1 MATPEPEIIVD
12 NKRQTKPDEPK
23 QADTLLHRLI
33 TFEGEAMQSADRQ
46 VLKHM
51 AVNKSRILIPMGHA
65 FLCTR
70 QGHKF
75 TVQAISNQ
83 AVVNNQA
90 PFLQWL
96 HHILKSLSKGKVKNN
111 FVKPFAFPLKTRRAD
126 DDFDYPYAYA
136 YWAPFSPRPQD
147 GGMLFTRDKPWD
159 ESEHPVLDRVGQ
171 IVGVNWTALAKA
183 KRKPASVKRKTI
195 VSALGLLALIG
206 LAIPVPITT
215 MAQAE
220 ITAHEPF
227 IVTAP
232 MDGVIDKIHVKP
244 GTMVSKGTVLATLN
258 DTTYRN
264 EFTLSGEEKAV
275 AAARYRQTSL
285 SAFINNDA
293 KRDLAVM
300 QAEQQL
306 AGARQDY
313 AADRLAK
320 TKLIADRDGLVI
332 YSDEKDWV
340 GRPVAIGE
348 KIMQI
353 ADPER
358 VLLRISTP
366 IADSVTMQSG
376 ARVRMFLDA
385 DPLKPLEAELL
396 RANYYATPQ
405 AGGNLAYEA
414 DAKFTDL
421 ETTPRIGGRG
431 VAKIYGAKAPFGLWL
446 ARKPITALRQRIGF

>member
-1 MATPEPEIIVD
+1 
-12 NKRQTKPDEPK
+12 
-23 QADTLLHRLI
+23 
-33 TFEGEAMQSADRQ
+33 MQSPDRQ
-46 VLKHM
+46 ALKHM
-51 AVNKSRILIPMGHA
+51 AVNKSRILLPMGHA

-70 QGHKF
+70 HGHKF
-75 TVQAISNQ
+75 TVEAISNQ

-96 HHILKSLSKGKVKNN
+96 RHILKSLNKSKSEAN
-111 FVKPFAFPLKTRRAD
+111 FGKPFAFPLKTLRAD
-126 DDFDYPYAYA
+126 DDFDYPYSYA

-147 GGMLFTRDKPWD
+147 GGMLFTRGKPWD
-159 ESEHPVLDRVGQ
+159 ESEYPVLDRVGQ

-183 KRKPASVKRKTI
+183 KRKPATARRKII
-195 VSALGLLALIG
+195 VNSLLILALIG
-206 LAIPVPITT
+206 LAIPVPVTT

-220 ITAHEPF
+220 ITAKDPF

-244 GTMVSKGTVLATLN
+244 GTMVRKGTLLATFN

-285 SAFINNDA
+285 SAFIDNDA
-293 KRDLAVM
+293 KRDLAVVR
-300 QAEQQL
+300 AEQQL

-320 TKLIADRDGLVI
+320 TRLIADRDGLVI
-332 YSDEKDWV
+332 YSDEKDWA

-358 VLLRISTP
+358 VLLRMSTP
-366 IADSVTMQSG
+366 IADSVTLQRG

-385 DPLKPLEAELL
+385 DPLRPLEAELL
-396 RANYYATPQ
+396 RANFYATPQ
-405 AGGNLAYEA
+405 AGGQIAYIA
-414 DAKFTDL
+414 QANFTDL
-421 ETTPRIGGRG
+421 ETVPRIGGRG
-431 VAKIYGAKAPFGLWL
+431 VAKIYGPKAPLGLWL
-446 ARKPITALRQRIGF
+446 ARKPITAVRQRIGF